1 MLKAL
6 LILMAIL
13 SFSTIAGER
22 APAVALSGVLGSKVI
37 LNIDGER
44 RIIADGEETPEGVLL
59 ISHDHEKATVKVQ
72 GKELVVELGA
82 APVRSN
88 YQAQE
93 ASKEVKVFQDRYG
106 MYRTV
111 GLING
116 RVANFLVDTG
126 ASTIAMSTRKAKS
139 LGIDFI
145 KLSKG
150 KRLPVGT
157 ANGTAYAY
165 PVILD
170 TVSVGGIE
178 AKFIRASIIEGD
190 ATDEILLGMSYL
202 SRLNVA
208 QQQGTLT
215 LQAK

>member
-1 MLKAL
+1 MKKL
-6 LILMAIL
+6 LL
-13 SFSTIAGER
+13 R
-22 APAVALSGVLGSKVI
+22 YK
-37 LNIDGER
+37 
-44 RIIADGEETPEGVLL
+44 
-59 ISHDHEKATVKVQ
+59 

-190 ATDEILLGMSYL
+190 ATDEILFGNELFEPPKCCSATGYVDAAGQVI
-202 SRLNVA
+202 REVA
-208 QQQGTLT
+208 DLT
-215 LQAK
+215 HASIHKS